1 MIPILSFLVIVAGI
15 WIFAWYRT
23 RNINKENTDG
33 YFFSGRSL
41 GGLVIA
47 GTSPDNRLVEVVEIA
62 NHPWFV
68 ASQFHPELKSRPNH
82 PHPLFAGFVR
92 AALAVVPK

>member
-1 MIPILSFLVIVAGI
+1 MGGTAMIPILSFLVIVAGI

-47 GTSPDNRLVEVVEIA
+47 GTMLMANLSTEQIVGQSGLAYAVGMEVMA
-62 NHPWFV
+62 
-68 ASQFHPELKSRPNH
+68 
-82 PHPLFAGFVR
+82 
-92 AALAVVPK
+92 

>member
-1 MIPILSFLVIVAGI
+1 M
-15 WIFAWYRT
+15 R
-23 RNINKENTDG
+23 
-33 YFFSGRSL
+33 
-41 GGLVIA
+41 IA

-62 NHPWFV
+62 DHPWFV

-92 AALAVVPK
+92 AALAAAPK

>member
-15 WIFAWYRT
+15 WIFAWYRA
-23 RNINKENTDG
+23 RNINKEHTDG

-47 GTSPDNRLVEVVEIA
+47 GTMLMAIFRR
-62 NHPWFV
+62 
-68 ASQFHPELKSRPNH
+68 SRSSD
-82 PHPLFAGFVR
+82 R
-92 AALAVVPK
+92 AALPMLSAWRSWRGRSSPVSPS